1 MAAET
6 SLKGTLG
13 QLEDVLNEYF
23 GKKAPALP
31 ANIKEILVKLAP
43 YLTILGVILSVPA
56 ILGVLGMGVVPYGA
70 AWMMGV
76 GYRYYLG
83 IAFMLV
89 TVVLEALA
97 IPGLLA
103 RKKQGWNWIYYSVL
117 VNMVYMLVSFNIVGL
132 LIGTLIGMYVL
143 FQVRTYYK

>member
-43 YLTILGVILSVPA
+43 YLTILGVILWGGG

>member
-13 QLEDVLNEYF
+13 KVEDVLNEYF